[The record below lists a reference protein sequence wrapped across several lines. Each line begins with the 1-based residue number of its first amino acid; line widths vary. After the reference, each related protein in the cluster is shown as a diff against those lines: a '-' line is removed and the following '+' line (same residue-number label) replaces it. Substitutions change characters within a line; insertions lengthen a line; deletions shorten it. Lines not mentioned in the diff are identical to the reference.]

1 MIAIFQHYRVNKL
14 VLKVKETEQLHVAV
28 GEVGSEEVKSGSES
42 ILQVPAVQVR
52 LQVRI
57 A

>member
-14 VLKVKETEQLHVAV
+14 VLKVKETEQLHVAL
-28 GEVGSEEVKSGSES
+28 GEVCSEEVKSGSES

>member
-28 GEVGSEEVKSGSES
+28 GEVCSEEVKSGSES